1 VLLVGP
7 FKVHIVIKIV
17 NCLFPACFNLF
28 DIGRSHVIRK
38 VTNGR
43 SQVIFKFLSYR
54 MRNSVYTNKKA
65 PKGDPHGIFCLF
77 PACFNLFDI
86 NSTIRCLVCINLLR
100 VLLLKKFFNQLSPV
114 ISEILCYRKYHVG
127 HL

>member
-1 VLLVGP
+1 MKGEELYIQLILINSFSKSVAQKLGLDMSI
-7 FKVHIVIKIV
+7 H
-17 NCLFPACFNLF
+17 

-65 PKGDPHGIFCLF
+65 PKGDPHGIFY
-77 PACFNLFDI
+77 N
-86 NSTIRCLVCINLLR
+86 
-100 VLLLKKFFNQLSPV
+100 
-114 ISEILCYRKYHVG
+114 
-127 HL
+127 